1 MMEIKARVPG
11 MIAEVKVN
19 EGDHVEVKDVLM
31 VMEAMKMEQ
40 PIPCPVAGEVVELR
54 VGKGDRVRSGDV
66 LAVVE

>member
-11 MIAEVKVN
+11 MIAEVKVS

-40 PIPCPVAGEVVELR
+40 PIPSPVAGEVVELR

>member
-19 EGDHVEVKDVLM
+19 
-31 VMEAMKMEQ
+31 EAMKMEQ